1 MYNGIYIKIY
11 YYKNKDETIMKRIII
26 LLISVIMVLSLAA
39 CTIHLPIDMPT
50 GIAPSTDTSQPT
62 EESTPTET
70 IKPTEP
76 TEPPITYD
84 VVLTSIGNEDN
95 KVYIIKAIRDNT
107 QLGLKEA
114 KDLADNTP
122 CVIKECTTLIE
133 AEIIKGE
140 LEDLGATAEITSE
153 SDDFDTLE

>member
-1 MYNGIYIKIY
+1 
-11 YYKNKDETIMKRIII
+11 MKRIII
-26 LLISVIMVLSLAA
+26 LLIAAIMVLSLAA
-39 CTIHLPIDMPT
+39 CSFHLPIDT
-50 GIAPSTDTSQPT
+50 PT
-62 EESTPTET
+62 EIAQSTEVSQTAEATTPTET
-70 IKPTEP
+70 IKPTEA
-76 TEPPITYD
+76 TEPAITYD

-107 QLGLKEA
+107 QLGLKDA

-153 SDDFDTLE
+153 SDDLSSDDLDTLE